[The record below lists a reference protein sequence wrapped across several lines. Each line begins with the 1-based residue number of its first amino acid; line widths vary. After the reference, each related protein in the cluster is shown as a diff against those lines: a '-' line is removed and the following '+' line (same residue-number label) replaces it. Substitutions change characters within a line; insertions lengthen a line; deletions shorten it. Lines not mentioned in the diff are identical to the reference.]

1 MPNKLQELASSII
14 TQIKEIAAS
23 DTVVGKQVIMGTKS
37 VVPVTRVT
45 VGFGVGGGEGEKGD
59 AESGFGGGAGGGVRV
74 EPMGFIIIEEDKVS
88 FLPTGRTKYEGLIA
102 AVPDLITRIKE
113 FKKGDKKDS
122 KGKTRGQSETQDS
135 PGESDTP

>member
-1 MPNKLQELASSII
+1 MANKLQELALSII

-23 DTVVGKQVIMGTKS
+23 DTVIGKQVVMGTKS

-45 VGFGVGGGEGEKGD
+45 VGFGVGGGEGEKGE

-102 AVPDLITRIKE
+102 AVPDLITRIQE
-113 FKKGDKKDS
+113 FKKGDKKEG
-122 KGKTRGQSETQDS
+122 KGKAGGQGGTKVVDE
-135 PGESDTP
+135 GENS

>member
-1 MPNKLQELASSII
+1 
-14 TQIKEIAAS
+14 
-23 DTVVGKQVIMGTKS
+23 MGTKS

-45 VGFGVGGGEGEKGD
+45 VGFGVGGGEGERGE

-74 EPMGFIIIEEDKVS
+74 EPMGFIIIEEEKVS

-113 FKKGDKKDS
+113 FKKGDKKEG
-122 KGKTRGQSETQDS
+122 KGKGGGQGETQ
-135 PGESDTP
+135 GAGGQEES

>member
-1 MPNKLQELASSII
+1 MANKLQELASSII

-23 DTVVGKQVIMGTKS
+23 DTVIGKQVIMGTKS

-45 VGFGVGGGEGEKGD
+45 VGFGVGGGEGERGE

-74 EPMGFIIIEEDKVS
+74 EPMGFIIIEEEKVS

-113 FKKGDKKDS
+113 FKKGDEKE
-122 KGKTRGQSETQDS
+122 GKTGGK
-135 PGESDTP
+135 GEAKSTGEQEES